1 LVYGAAYVF
10 SYLDSN
16 WRQDA
21 YVKASN
27 AEAFDD
33 FGRTVK
39 LAADG
44 MTLAVGTTTEA
55 SLAKGVNGDQTDN
68 GNNKTGAVYVYR
80 VDDSG
85 WTQRAYVKPANTRGG
100 DRFGASI
107 GISDDGALMAV
118 GAYREPS
125 QATGVNGDREDASK
139 PSAGAVYLY

>member
-1 LVYGAAYVF
+1 MYGAAYVF
-10 SYLDSN
+10 SYLDST

-21 YVKASN
+21 YIKASN
-27 AEAFDD
+27 AEAYDE
-33 FGRTVK
+33 FGRSVQ

-55 SLAKGVNGDQTDN
+55 SLAKGVNGDQSDN

-80 VDDSG
+80 LDDSG
-85 WTQRAYVKPANTRGG
+85 WAQHAYVKPSNTRGG

-107 GISDDGALMAV
+107 GLSSDGALMAV